1 MERQEPRFDKDMKD
15 VEFRPRIYRGPSQP
29 SASHRDEG
37 FAWKIGVAVGV
48 GVLVALLIFNAY
60 ERHQA
65 RRDAEEALR
74 LIQQETAKLEREMQA
89 AIRTT
94 TVPHPR
100 PARVIHPIPP
110 GYRCTGGTL
119 LQPASSSAT
128 TPTARRARWRMRVHS
143 RVTGRPAGVETGVG
157 FKGRFLDRPG

>member
-15 VEFRPRIYRGPSQP
+15 VEFRPRSYRGPSLTT
-29 SASHRDEG
+29 ASHGNEG

-48 GVLVALLIFNAY
+48 GVLAALLIFNAY

-74 LIQQETAKLEREMQA
+74 LIQQETAELEREMQA
-89 AIRTT
+89 AIRTA
-94 TVPHPR
+94 TVPPPR
-100 PARVIHPIPP
+100 PAPVIHPIPP

-119 LQPASSSAT
+119 LYRDGNSWTQI
-128 TPTARRARWRMRVHS
+128 TARSNHVYCPLDGKSVDDCYPVTPRSVGCAR
-143 RVTGRPAGVETGVG
+143 
-157 FKGRFLDRPG
+157 

>member
-15 VEFRPRIYRGPSQP
+15 VEFRPRSYRGPSQP
-29 SASHRDEG
+29 PASHSNEG

-48 GVLVALLIFNAY
+48 GVLAALLIFNAY

-65 RRDAEEALR
+65 RRDAEEAVR

-89 AIRTT
+89 AVRTA
-94 TVPHPR
+94 TVPPPR
-100 PARVIHPIPP
+100 PAPVIHPIPP

-119 LQPASSSAT
+119 LYRDGNGWTQI
-128 TPTARRARWRMRVHS
+128 TARSNHVYCPLDGKSVDDCYPVTPRSVGCMR
-143 RVTGRPAGVETGVG
+143 
-157 FKGRFLDRPG
+157 

>member
-1 MERQEPRFDKDMKD
+1 MERQEPKFDKDMKD
-15 VEFRPRIYRGPSQP
+15 VEFRPRTYRGPSLP
-29 SASHRDEG
+29 TASHRNEG

-48 GVLVALLIFNAY
+48 GVLAALLIFNAY

-89 AIRTT
+89 AIRTAA
-94 TVPHPR
+94 VPSPR
-100 PARVIHPIPP
+100 PAPVIHPIPT

-119 LQPASSSAT
+119 LYRDGNSWTQI
-128 TPTARRARWRMRVHS
+128 TARSNHVYCPEQGGSVAACYAVNPVS
-143 RVTGRPAGVETGVG
+143 VG
-157 FKGRFLDRPG
+157 CAL